1 MQFYKDKTGEYL
13 DIFFKLRQI
22 VLSFD
27 NITEK
32 KNPKQTAYYDK
43 YGAVCFIRPN
53 KTTNQTYCMSLAK
66 GHKLMDKFPNLQ
78 GCGKITRHINF
89 KSIDDIDINY
99 IKDIIQE
106 SLILNMEQYELKKL
120 AKNIK

>member
-32 KNPKQTAYYDK
+32 KILSKLPTTTSMVQFVLFVQIKLQIK
-43 YGAVCFIRPN
+43 HIVCHLQ
-53 KTTNQTYCMSLAK
+53 KDTNLWTNFQTYKAVEKS
-66 GHKLMDKFPNLQ
+66 Q
-78 GCGKITRHINF
+78 GI
-89 KSIDDIDINY
+89 
-99 IKDIIQE
+99 
-106 SLILNMEQYELKKL
+106 
-120 AKNIK
+120 